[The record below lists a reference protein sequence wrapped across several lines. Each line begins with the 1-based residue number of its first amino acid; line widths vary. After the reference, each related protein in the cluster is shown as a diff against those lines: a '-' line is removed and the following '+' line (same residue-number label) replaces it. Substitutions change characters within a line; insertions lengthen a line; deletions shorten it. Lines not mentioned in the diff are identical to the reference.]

1 MNRTEFNPGQHKYY
15 SSLSA
20 VLCIHMVSFSFLC
33 IYPFSFSFSN
43 RVIVS
48 NSLNHKRF
56 HSHLAWNI
64 ILFLNA
70 NTMLRM
76 TGLTNIS
83 FKFFFF
89 FFFFSYSAL
98 CLSSNRKR
106 KFQSFNMIAII
117 WNGLNI
123 PHQKL
128 SMNLQITLAKRLNF
142 NKRKK

>member
-1 MNRTEFNPGQHKYY
+1 MNRTEFNSGQPKYY

-20 VLCIHMVSFSFLC
+20 VLCIHMVSFSFLY

-76 TGLTNIS
+76 TGLKNVS
-83 FKFFFF
+83 FMF
-89 FFFFSYSAL
+89 FFFFSYSTL

-142 NKRKK
+142 